1 MNKDYQNFIKTCGL
15 LSNDLN
21 RYTARIGIF
30 AENDPFK
37 RAKIARIHSLGAS
50 SRNLQEREFLKRSI
64 NFKKDEIKKYA
75 LAISKGVKKT
85 GKMSYPF
92 LNGLSRFIV
101 DNVVVDYLEHN
112 GYGELQPLKQT
123 TIRKKGNNKILQDKL
138 HLIKSIK
145 NKVVEE

>member
-1 MNKDYQNFIKTCGL
+1 MNKDYENFIKSCGL
-15 LSNDLN
+15 LSNDIN
-21 RYTARIGIF
+21 KYTARVGIF

-37 RAKIARIHSLGAS
+37 RAKIARIHSLGAP
-50 SRNLQEREFLKRSI
+50 SRNLHEREFLKRSI
-64 NFKKDEIKKYA
+64 KFKKDKIIKYA
-75 LAISKGVKKT
+75 FAISKGVKKT

-112 GYGELQPLKQT
+112 GYGELHPLTQT
-123 TIRKKGNNKILQDKL
+123 TIRKKGNDKILQHKL
-138 HLIKSIK
+138 HLIKGIT

>member
-30 AENDPFK
+30 ADNDPFK
-37 RAKIARIHSLGAS
+37 RAKIARIHSLGAP
-50 SRNLQEREFLKRSI
+50 SRHLPEREFLKRSI
-64 NFKKDEIKKYA
+64 NLKKDEIKKYA
-75 LAISKGVKKT
+75 LAISNGVKQT

-112 GYGELQPLKQT
+112 GYGELQSLKQT